1 MQTSPET
8 CVHYD
13 ITTHARRVLCGFDAP
28 MRTSSRDLVLVDCPD
43 CLRIR
48 RIQERAYASAEAWS
62 SDGHRMPGEA
72 SPLEGLITGMS
83 DEEAAIFREAFAARL
98 GRPKKPSSAC

>member
-1 MQTSPET
+1 MSKPDA
-8 CVHYD
+8 VHYD
-13 ITTHARRVLCGFDAP
+13 ITTNMRRMLCGFDAP

-72 SPLEGLITGMS
+72 SPLEGLIAGMS
-83 DEEAAIFREAFAARL
+83 DEEAAIFREAFL
-98 GRPKKPSSAC
+98 GRLA